1 VGCEVLVDLGE
12 GDSCP
17 GTAASTRHACQDGSY
32 RAGTE
37 QSGGCQRRQCQ
48 AGCSGVAPWTCHQ
61 PTPGKLGPVQ
71 FNEAVARA
79 RDKFRMRMSLAV
91 PGLVAVWAEAEVGRQ
106 IDDGHSCV
114 AGPLDDGR
122 GGAVGRGAEQH
133 VTCAYHFVL
142 VCETQV

>member
-1 VGCEVLVDLGE
+1 
-12 GDSCP
+12 
-17 GTAASTRHACQDGSY
+17 
-32 RAGTE
+32 
-37 QSGGCQRRQCQ
+37 
-48 AGCSGVAPWTCHQ
+48 
-61 PTPGKLGPVQ
+61 

-142 VCETQV
+142 VCETQVGQQAGELRPACIDGLAKVLPRADGCDPDAAVARQTFDEPRAAVAAGSQDAHP